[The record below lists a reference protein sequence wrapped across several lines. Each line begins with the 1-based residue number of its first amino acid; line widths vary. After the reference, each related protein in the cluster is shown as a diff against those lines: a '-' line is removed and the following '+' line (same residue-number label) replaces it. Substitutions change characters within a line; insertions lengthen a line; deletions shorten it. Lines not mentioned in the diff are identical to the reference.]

1 MTLSSLPSG
10 LVRLGVSQI
19 EIGSILQLLVFTSS
33 WSSKLYFDP
42 VSRVAKISVWLDIL
56 PQFTCTILVA
66 LIETLQ
72 SEIFATVSKMWFT
85 GSRFFRLIF
94 GVLPAVLCFVSLE
107 EVLPRERL
115 AETELLVADDA
126 RCRVD
131 FSLFLSRDLC
141 LLSSFLFRLRLL
153 LSLEEE
159 EDEDVE
165 LGEVV
170 RLLPPLDEDGR
181 RPLPR
186 HASVTWPVILHLSHL
201 RDLLSAVQESL
212 L

>member
-1 MTLSSLPSG
+1 M
-10 LVRLGVSQI
+10 V
-19 EIGSILQLLVFTSS
+19 
-33 WSSKLYFDP
+33 
-42 VSRVAKISVWLDIL
+42 
-56 PQFTCTILVA
+56 
-66 LIETLQ
+66 TLQ
-72 SEIFATVSKMWFT
+72 SEIFATVSEMWFT

-126 RCRVD
+126 RRRVD

-170 RLLPPLDEDGR
+170 RLLPLDEDGR
-181 RPLPR
+181 RPLPL

-212 L
+212 LWFPLHAQHLKSPGFSTSEML